1 VTKPTTPEAE
11 PREKESRYCVLL
23 LLLCF
28 VGVIDKAYCARS
40 QNPTESKFGRFGL
53 VSLMEGKESREV
65 RPGQVNKQRVQCLQT
80 AFPNANNI
88 GTKMLRW
95 PHQ

>member
-11 PREKESRYCVLL
+11 PREKESRYCVLLL

-65 RPGQVNKQRVQCLQT
+65 RPGQYLQT